1 MTDLD
6 LTIDLDDSTVVVT
19 NPGYA
24 ISVDT
29 ELPYVSIGVPG
40 PAGPPGPASTVP
52 GPPGA
57 DGVPGAA
64 GATGPPG
71 PGGPQGPAGADSVVP
86 GPQGPAGPAGA
97 QGAPGTPADTATLV
111 KKAGDT
117 MTGFLTIAPPSGAS
131 LFRFNTVAP
140 AIRGFESQSN
150 AVRRWQLRMGDATAE
165 TGAATGSN
173 WALIGYN
180 DDNSSNKQ
188 VLAFNRASGLG
199 TVAADP
205 TDPLG
210 IATKQYVDSRIWKG
224 TQAAYD
230 ALGSHDP
237 AVLYVVTG

>member
-1 MTDLD
+1 MNDLD

-40 PAGPPGPASTVP
+40 QQGPPGDPGADSTVP
-52 GPPGA
+52 GPPGTDGVDGA
-57 DGVPGAA
+57 DGTD
-64 GATGPPG
+64 GATGPQG
-71 PGGPQGPAGADSVVP
+71 PVGPDGPQGPTGATGSQGPAGADSTVP
-86 GPQGPAGPAGA
+86 GPPGPAGA

-210 IATKQYVDSRIWKG
+210 IATKQYVDSRVYG
-224 TQAAYD
+224 
-230 ALGSHDP
+230 
-237 AVLYVVTG
+237 